1 MFTSYAE
8 WWSLQRARPLGTA
21 GSPGRSWRPSKDVRG
36 VEEILVE
43 DPRLGVG
50 LDAEGKRVG

>member
-1 MFTSYAE
+1 
-8 WWSLQRARPLGTA
+8 LQRARPLGTA